1 MLISQQRSTAA
12 AANEPTILAENRPVR
27 IFSVI
32 QTSFLFSQQQRKK
45 EEY

>member
-1 MLISQQRSTAA
+1 MLISQQRSTA